1 MTRIVSWT
9 RRSFVAAAFLALTG
23 CGWHLRGRQI
33 IPLKTMY
40 IDLGKNSSIRAL
52 IRRNLEGQT
61 NLEVVDDPDKADATF
76 HWLGSSR
83 GSSILAVNS
92 RGKARMYSLRLQV
105 SFKVTLP
112 NGLDLIDPTTMSAT
126 RDLNWDED
134 DYNGRVAEEELLY
147 QEMETQLLHRIVTRL
162 SHISKELVE
171 TRARDIE

>member
-1 MTRIVSWT
+1 
-9 RRSFVAAAFLALTG
+9 
-23 CGWHLRGRQI
+23 
-33 IPLKTMY
+33 
-40 IDLGKNSSIRAL
+40 
-52 IRRNLEGQT
+52 
-61 NLEVVDDPDKADATF
+61 
-76 HWLGSSR
+76 
-83 GSSILAVNS
+83 
-92 RGKARMYSLRLQV
+92 MYSLRLQV